1 MPPEIVQDDVVVEL
15 QYKLWSDGELVEESE
30 EDDPLVYLH
39 GYDNIIPGL
48 ERALRGL
55 RVGDEKDITVT
66 PDEAYGSRD
75 PENVEEVSLTDLP
88 LDFTPEEGM
97 VLEVQ
102 DEDGNVYVAQVQQV
116 TEETVTLD
124 FNHPMAGKTLRFQV
138 RITNL
143 REPTEEELD
152 HGHVHD
158 GHEHEH

>member
-39 GYDNIIPGL
+39 GYDNISPGL
-48 ERALRGL
+48 ERALHGL

-66 PDEAYGSRD
+66 PDEAYGPRD

>member
-1 MPPEIVQDDVVVEL
+1 MPPEMIEDDVVVEL
-15 QYKLWSDGELVEESE
+15 QYQLWSDGELVEQSE
-30 EDDPLVYLH
+30 ENDPLVYLH

-48 ERALRGL
+48 ERELHGL

-66 PDEAYGSRD
+66 PEEAYGPRD
-75 PENVEEVSLTDLP
+75 PENVEDVSLSDLP

-116 TEETVTLD
+116 SDDSVTLD

>member
-48 ERALRGL
+48 ERALHGL

>member
-48 ERALRGL
+48 ERALHGL

-66 PDEAYGSRD
+66 PDEAYGPRD

-116 TEETVTLD
+116 TDETVTLD